1 MVTVVTRE
9 PRHQCAS
16 NPNFTTVEQA
26 GSKICRT
33 SSPGQVARDFHVPSS
48 MAGRHLS
55 IMQLKPQ
62 TKQQKN
68 PRSPQKIN
76 HRDHFRINGPFWEMV
91 LFEPRPLPSKTKEKD
106 KAQLCT
112 GLPAAGP
119 AALGVRAVHFH
130 QISLRCPAM
139 AAGSAA
145 ASQNTG
151 RCQRC
156 AERSGMS

>member
-1 MVTVVTRE
+1 
-9 PRHQCAS
+9 
-16 NPNFTTVEQA
+16 
-26 GSKICRT
+26 
-33 SSPGQVARDFHVPSS
+33 
-48 MAGRHLS
+48 
-55 IMQLKPQ
+55 
-62 TKQQKN
+62 
-68 PRSPQKIN
+68 
-76 HRDHFRINGPFWEMV
+76 MV
-91 LFEPRPLPSKTKEKD
+91 LFESWPLPSKTKEKD

-156 AERSGMS
+156 AERSGMSWWSKLKEENRGGILIKAAASKRLIKIMYLKWFHTASASFFHIATQTSKLRINYSHTFDSTEADNRALDSKETSLRSRLRTYPWFHK